1 MKKFLLTIALVL
13 CIGIE
18 GIFAQQAVRYIP
30 NTVLCGEETTLVY
43 NNSKTN
49 LSGKESVDG
58 VIYLWKDY
66 KWEAQDL
73 NLVKNDT
80 AWVAKFRTPVGCALI
95 CPVFTSGD
103 ITDKGEKNTYASFT
117 RNSKGEN
124 IPSSYIGWG
133 MLRNMKL
140 SNHGIPGFCDS
151 VNAIG
156 DDVMKFWIN
165 QELMYFPQ
173 SHADIL
179 SYVVELLS
187 GTGYGDDKLKEKA
200 KEGIA
205 FVLGLSNPTEKQL
218 MGALDVCSHFVT
230 DENKSKE
237 IESQILSRYPNGILA
252 RDAEIWRISKITEA
266 NEKEIEFEKLLQRFP
281 PKDFEGVETI
291 RTKQYN
297 DLFRAVVYNR
307 VMKNDY
313 SALYKYLPIS
323 PYSMLVTYAWH
334 LVQIPYDNKERSSQ
348 ILKPHADAIIKEIFD
363 RPRTGDDLI
372 LSPSQWNK
380 QKYAKLKDAL
390 LVYAK
395 ILNETGYSDKAL
407 ELAEQIKSGF
417 NYKSAEFNE
426 FYAEILAKEGFT
438 ALVVPSIELSV
449 KENAA
454 TPEML
459 ETLRKDYTARK
470 GSDNGFDAYVE
481 SLKSKTLVDQ
491 QNEELKASLVREKI
505 DLFTLE
511 GPDGKKVDMSKLKG
525 KIIVLDFWAT
535 WCTPCKAA
543 MPGMQMAVNKYKD
556 DKDVVFYFIATMET
570 RNDFKEAISKFMKEK
585 NYTMEVLYDNIDA
598 KTGGRDAVYNNY
610 GKTFHFSGIPHK
622 MIIDGDGYL
631 RWHST
636 GYKGSPSALADEIC
650 SLIEMIKNA
659 K

>member
-1 MKKFLLTIALVL
+1 MKKFLLTIAIVL

-18 GIFAQQAVRYIP
+18 GVYAQQAVQYIP
-30 NTVLCGEETTLVY
+30 NKVISGEETTLIY

-49 LSGKESVDG
+49 LSGKESVEG

-73 NLVKNDT
+73 KLVKNDT

-103 ITDKGEKNTYASFT
+103 ITDKGGKNTYASFT
-117 RNSKGEN
+117 MNSKGEN

-140 SNHGIPGFCDS
+140 SNHGIPQFCDS
-151 VNAIG
+151 LNAIG
-156 DDVMKFWIN
+156 DDVMRFWIN
-165 QELMYFPQ
+165 QELRFFPQ
-173 SHADIL
+173 SQADIL
-179 SYVVELLS
+179 PYVVELFS
-187 GTGYGDDKLKEKA
+187 GTGYGDEKLKEKV
-200 KEGIA
+200 KEGID
-205 FVLGLSNPTEKQL
+205 FVLESSNPSEKQL
-218 MGALDVCSHFVT
+218 MGALEVCNNFVSDV
-230 DENKSKE
+230 NKSKE

-252 RDAEIWRISKITEA
+252 RDAEIRRISKITEA
-266 NEKEIEFEKLLQRFP
+266 SQKEIEFERFLQRFP
-281 PKDFEGVETI
+281 PKNFEGVETT

-297 DLFRAVVYNR
+297 DLFRAVIYNR
-307 VMKNDY
+307 VMNNDY
-313 SALYKYLPIS
+313 SALYKYMQIS

-334 LVQIPYDNKERSSQ
+334 LVQIPYNNKEKSSQ

-363 RPRTGDDLI
+363 RPRTGNDLI

-380 QKYAKLKDAL
+380 QKYANLKDAL

-395 ILNETGYSDKAL
+395 ILYETGYSDKAL
-407 ELAEQIKSGF
+407 ELAEQIKNEF

-426 FYAEILAKEGFT
+426 FYAQILAKEGFT
-438 ALVVPSIELSV
+438 ALVVPSIELSI

-470 GSDNGFDAYVE
+470 GSDEGFDAYVE
-481 SLKSKTLVDQ
+481 SLKSKDIVDRQ
-491 QNEELKASLVREKI
+491 KEELKASLVREKI

-556 DKDVVFYFIATMET
+556 DKDVVFFFIATMEQ
-570 RNDFKEAISKFMKEK
+570 RNDFREAISKFMKEK
-585 NYTMEVLYDNIDA
+585 NYTLEVLYDNINA
-598 KTGGRDAVYNNY
+598 KTGERDAVYDNY
-610 GKTFHFSGIPHK
+610 GKRFHFSGIPHK
-622 MIIDGDGYL
+622 MIIDGNGYL

-636 GYKGSPSALADEIC
+636 GYYGSPTALADEIG
-650 SLIEMIKNA
+650 SIIEMIKSG